1 MVNMLNSISH
11 WEMQLK
17 NHSKIPFIP
26 IKIAK
31 FLKRTKERV
40 SFEKD
45 VAKLEHL
52 EFADGTIEWFSC

>member
-11 WEMQLK
+11 WEMQFK

-31 FLKRTKERV
+31 FFKRTNERV
-40 SFEKD
+40 SIEKD
-45 VAKLEHL
+45 VEKLEH
-52 EFADGTIEWFSC
+52 

>member
-11 WEMQLK
+11 WEMQFK

-31 FLKRTKERV
+31 FFKRTNEGV
-40 SFEKD
+40 SIEKG
-45 VAKLEHL
+45 VEKLESL
-52 EFADGTIEWFSC
+52 EIADGTIVWFSC

>member
-1 MVNMLNSISH
+1 MLNSISH

-52 EFADGTIEWFSC
+52 EFADGTIE

>member
-11 WEMQLK
+11 WEMQFK

-31 FLKRTKERV
+31 FFKRTNERV
-40 SFEKD
+40 SIEKG
-45 VAKLEHL
+45 VEKLESL
-52 EFADGTIEWFSC
+52 EIADGTIE